1 MTELLAPAGNFDA
14 LKAAVEAGAN
24 AVYLAGENFGA
35 RAYADNFSR
44 ENLIRA
50 VEFAHLR
57 NVSVHVT
64 ANTILADDEIEKF
77 IDYIKFLRQANVDAI
92 LVQDLGA
99 ADIIKKIAPEIA
111 LHASTQ
117 MTIHNLDGVLM
128 LAELGFNRVVLSR
141 ELTLQEI
148 EFIAKNSPI
157 ETEIFIHGALCIC
170 YSGQCLMSS
179 MIGARSG
186 NRGKCAQPCRLP
198 YNLVDGAN
206 KNILANVGEYLLSP
220 KDLNT
225 LDILQKII
233 SCGVDSLKIEGRMKR
248 PEYVATV
255 VKVYRDVIDK
265 KFSTAEDNKK
275 LAQIFNRDF
284 TTAYL
289 EKNPGKNLIS
299 DKRPNNRGIL
309 IGRVAAV
316 DKNKITLKVTEKINI
331 GDQIEIWIKVGGRI
345 TFTVEKFFMDKDFCT
360 IEVANTRGVKI
371 HDRAFK
377 IFDSELIQEARRFFT
392 GGIIR
397 KIPVDVEIFAELNKP
412 LILKMTDYDKNFATA
427 ETNFIA
433 EVAKNHALT
442 QDILYKQ
449 ISRLGNTIFEIKNF
463 TAHIGE
469 NLMIPISELNEVR
482 RKVISELEKL
492 RLKKFDKKNIPANFT
507 EKIFEPYRMENTK
520 LIAQVDN
527 LDKLK
532 IAIDNG
538 ADCILY
544 GGENFCNRN
553 ITAQEISQAEKIT
566 HSANKKFYLA
576 TPRIIR
582 ENEIADLKKILAVQN
597 IDAIYIHNLAALKLA
612 KNFCNAPIH
621 TDFSLIVFNNR
632 TINFLKNL
640 GVESVTLSPELNF
653 AQIKNLAKKSCL
665 PIECIV
671 HGKTE
676 LMISNYCVLGSFIGE
691 IDKKICTHVCRK
703 NNFYLRDRKN
713 ILFPTVT
720 DQFCRMHILNS
731 KTLSMIEHKNDF
743 DGLANI
749 RADCRAMNLDETAKI
764 IRAYKLGGDEIEN
777 FTRGH
782 YFRGVI

>member
-44 ENLIRA
+44 DDLIRA

-57 NVSVHVT
+57 NVAVHVT
-64 ANTILADDEIEKF
+64 ANTILADDELENF
-77 IDYIKFLRQANVDAI
+77 ADYIKFLRKANVDAI

-99 ADIIKKIAPEIA
+99 ADIIKKIAPEIP

-117 MTIHNLDGVLM
+117 MTIHNLEGVLM
-128 LAELGFNRVVLSR
+128 LAELGFSRVVLSR
-141 ELTLQEI
+141 ELSLQEI

-157 ETEIFIHGALCIC
+157 ETEIFIHGALCVC

-198 YNLVDGAN
+198 YNLVDDTG

-220 KDLNT
+220 KDFNT

-233 SCGVDSLKIEGRMKR
+233 SAGVDSLKIEGRMKR
-248 PEYVATV
+248 AEYVATV

-265 KFSTAEDNKK
+265 NFSTADDNKK

-316 DKNKITLKVTEKINI
+316 DKNKITLKVTEKISA
-331 GDQIEIWIKVGGRI
+331 GDQIEIWVKVGGRI
-345 TFTVEKFFMDKDFCT
+345 TFTVEKFSVDKDFVT
-360 IEVANTRGVKI
+360 VEVANTRGVKI

-377 IFDSELIQEARRFFT
+377 IFDSELIQTARKYFT
-392 GGIIR
+392 GGYIK
-397 KIPVDVEIFAELNKP
+397 KIPVDAEISVEINKP
-412 LILKMTDYDKNFATA
+412 LTLKMTDADNNFAVA
-427 ETNFIA
+427 ETKFIA
-433 EVAKNHALT
+433 EPAKNHALT

-449 ISRLGNTIFEIKNF
+449 ISRLGNTIFEIRNF
-463 TAHIGE
+463 SANIGE

-482 RKVISELEKL
+482 RKVISELENL
-492 RLKKFDKKNIPANFT
+492 RLKNFDKNISGANHT
-507 EKIFEPYRMENTK
+507 EKFFEPYRMEKNN

-527 LDKLK
+527 IEKLK
-532 IAIDNG
+532 ISIESG

-553 ITAQEISQAEKIT
+553 ISAQEILQALEIT
-566 HSANKKFYLA
+566 HAANKKFYLA
-576 TPRIIR
+576 TPRIVKNS
-582 ENEIADLKKILAVQN
+582 EVDDLKKILSVQN
-597 IDAIYIHNLAALKLA
+597 LDAVYIHNLATLRLA

-621 TDFSLIVFNNR
+621 TDFSLPTFNSR
-632 TINFLKNL
+632 TINYLKNL
-640 GVESVTLSPELNF
+640 GVEGVTVSPELNF

-665 PIECIV
+665 PLECIV
-671 HGKTE
+671 HGRAE
-676 LMISNYCVLGSFIGE
+676 LMISNYCMLGSFLGE
-691 IDKKICTHVCRK
+691 IDKKICTHICRK

-713 ILFPTVT
+713 ILFPIVT

-731 KTLSMIEHKNDF
+731 KILSMIEHKNDF
-743 DGLANI
+743 DSVANI
-749 RADCRAMNLDETAKI
+749 RADCRAVDSEETAKI
-764 IRAYKLGGDEIEN
+764 IRAYKIGGVEPED

-782 YFRGVI
+782 YFRGVV